1 MSLVLNTNINSLTA
15 QQNLSSSQMTLS
27 TAMQRLSSGLR
38 INSAADDAAGYA
50 IAQRMT
56 TQVNGLGQAQ
66 RNANDGISL
75 AQVAGGALSELT
87 NNLQAIRE
95 LAVQSANATNSASDR
110 AALDTEVQQRLAE
123 INRTATQ
130 TTFNGQH
137 VLDGTL
143 GNATFQVGA
152 NVGETISI
160 SLTANMKLNSI
171 GSLATTNSTGSI
183 AALFSNGAGLT
194 LANGDLQVNNGAGA
208 VSVAAGTY
216 TTAAGLATAINNAA
230 GASIATV
237 SGNELSITN
246 TATSHTIAFT
256 GTAAATVGLGT
267 VAAATPGA
275 AATAAFYQSGTISS
289 YDYSQAAVA
298 ATSGSY
304 DTGALSSLDFATT
317 NSSFTVD
324 GNAVALNTDYTGN
337 AAGLASDVQTQLNT
351 DAPGTYT
358 VAANGGGTGIV
369 ITKVATGVT
378 STAPAIVN
386 TTGVSFTGG
395 TSTGGADA
403 IPTTNKHFSVDG
415 NNVNL
420 TTNVTN
426 LAGLVSA
433 IQSQLG
439 GTYAVSSS
447 GGGVKIAYAAAGA
460 SPAPVIGGADASF
473 ITTGGS
479 GTAGTATGA
488 TINSSATST
497 GVNSAVTHPGTLT
510 LAAGDFTLKVGTG
523 TTVDLAGTYTSS
535 QDLADAINS
544 KVPGMYASIDSSG
557 QLALSAADAITVGG
571 AKAGAGATNLNFG
584 TVGSAIAASGS
595 LTGADVLTVA
605 DANSMI
611 QRIDSALTS
620 VSNFNSV
627 LGAIQNRFQ
636 SAINSDAAATQNVTS
651 ARSRIQDADFAS
663 ETSKMTSANILQQ
676 AGVSVLAQANSQQ
689 QYILKLL
696 Q

>member
-1 MSLVLNTNINSLTA
+1 MSLVLNTNINSLMA

-75 AQVAGGALSELT
+75 AQVAEGALSELT
-87 NNLQAIRE
+87 NNLQSIRE

-143 GNATFQVGA
+143 GSATFQVGA
-152 NVGETISI
+152 NVGETIGI
-160 SLTANMKLNSI
+160 SLTSDMKLNSI

-183 AALFSNGAGLT
+183 ASLFSNGAGLT
-194 LANGDLQVNNGAGA
+194 LAAGDLQVNTGSGP

-216 TTAAGLATAINNAA
+216 TTASSLVTAINNAA
-230 GASIATV
+230 GSGVATL
-237 SGNELSITN
+237 SGNEIKITN
-246 TATSHTIAFT
+246 TSTTNTIAFT
-256 GTAAATVGLGT
+256 GSAAATVGLGT
-267 VAAATPGA
+267 IAQATPGA

-289 YDYSQAAVA
+289 FDYSQAAVA

-304 DTGALSSLDFATT
+304 DTGALSSLNFATT
-317 NSSFTVD
+317 NSTFTVD
-324 GNAVALNTDYTGN
+324 GNAVALSTDYTGN
-337 AAGLASDVQTQLNT
+337 AAGLATDVQTQLNT

-369 ITKVATGVT
+369 ITKVATGST

-386 TTGVSFTGG
+386 GSGVSFTGG
-395 TSTGGADA
+395 TSTNGADA

-420 TTNVTN
+420 TTNDTN
-426 LAGLVSA
+426 LAGLVSD
-433 IQSQLG
+433 IQTQLG
-439 GTYAVSSS
+439 GTYTVTSS
-447 GGGVKIAYAAAGA
+447 GGGVKIAYTTAGA
-460 SPAPVIGGADASF
+460 SAAPVIGGADASF

-479 GTAGTATGA
+479 GTAGTAAGA
-488 TINSSATST
+488 TIDTTATST
-497 GVNSAVTHPGTLT
+497 GVDSAVTKPGTLT

-523 TTVDLAGTYTSS
+523 ATVDLAGTYTSS

-557 QLALSAADAITVGG
+557 QLNLSAADTITVGG
-571 AKAGAGATNLNFG
+571 AKAGAGAANLNFG
-584 TVGSAIAASGS
+584 TVGSAIAVNGN
-595 LTGADVLTVA
+595 LTSANVLTV
-605 DANSMI
+605 DAANNLM
-611 QRIDSALTS
+611 QRIDSALTA

-651 ARSRIQDADFAS
+651 ARSRIQDADFAA

-689 QYILKLL
+689 QFILKLL

>member
-1 MSLVLNTNINSLTA
+1 MSLVLNTNINSLMA

-75 AQVAGGALSELT
+75 AQVAEGALSELT
-87 NNLQAIRE
+87 NNLQSIRE

-143 GNATFQVGA
+143 GSATFQVGA
-152 NVGETISI
+152 NVGETIGI
-160 SLTANMKLNSI
+160 SLTSNMKLNAI
-171 GSLATTNSTGSI
+171 GSLATTNTTGSI
-183 AALFSNGAGLT
+183 ASLFSNGAGLT
-194 LANGDLQVNNGAGA
+194 LAAGDLQVNTGSGP

-216 TTAAGLATAINNAA
+216 TTASSLVTAINNAA
-230 GASIATV
+230 GSGVATL
-237 SGNELSITN
+237 SGNEIQITN
-246 TATSHTIAFT
+246 TSTTNTIAFT
-256 GTAAATVGLGT
+256 GSAAATVGLGT
-267 VAAATPGA
+267 VAQATPGA
-275 AATAAFYQSGTISS
+275 AATAGFYQSGTISS
-289 YDYSQAAVA
+289 FDYSQAAVA

-304 DTGALSSLDFATT
+304 DTGALSSLDFNTT
-317 NSSFTVD
+317 NSTFTVD
-324 GNAVALNTDYTGN
+324 GNAVALSTDYSGD
-337 AAGLASDVQTQLNT
+337 AAGLAADVQTQLNT

-369 ITKVATGVT
+369 ITKTSTGAT
-378 STAPAIVN
+378 STAPAIVDGSGVDFASG
-386 TTGVSFTGG
+386 TGSD
-395 TSTGGADA
+395 GADA

-420 TTNVTN
+420 TANDTN
-426 LAGLVSA
+426 LAGLVSD
-433 IQSQLG
+433 IQTQLG
-439 GTYAVSSS
+439 ATYTVTSS
-447 GGGVKIAYAAAGA
+447 GGGVKIAYTTAGA
-460 SPAPVIGGADASF
+460 HAAPVIGGADATF
-473 ITTGGS
+473 ITTSGS
-479 GTAGTATGA
+479 GTAGTAAGA
-488 TINSSATST
+488 TIDTTATST
-497 GVNSAVTHPGTLT
+497 GVNSAVTKPGTLT

-523 TTVDLAGTYTSS
+523 TTIDLAGTYTSS

-544 KVPGMYASIDSSG
+544 KVPGMYASIDSNG
-557 QLALSAADAITVGG
+557 QLDLSAADTITVGG
-571 AKAGAGATNLNFG
+571 AKAGAGAANLNFG
-584 TVGSAIAASGS
+584 TVGSAIATSGDLS
-595 LTGADVLTVA
+595 SANVLTV
-605 DANSMI
+605 DAANNLM
-611 QRIDSALTS
+611 QRVDSALTA

-651 ARSRIQDADFAS
+651 ARSRIQDADFAA

>member
-110 AALDTEVQQRLAE
+110 AALDTEVQQRLSE

-171 GSLATTNSTGSI
+171 GSVATTNSTGSI
-183 AALFSNGAGLT
+183 AGLFSNGAGLT
-194 LANGDLQVNNGAGA
+194 LATGDLQVNNGSGA

-246 TATSHTIAFT
+246 TSTAHTIAFT
-256 GTAAATVGLGT
+256 GSAASTVGLGT

-275 AATAAFYQSGTISS
+275 AATAGFYQSGTISS
-289 YDYSQAAVA
+289 FDYSQAAVA
-298 ATSGSY
+298 ATSGKY
-304 DTGALSSLDFATT
+304 DTGALSSLNFATS
-317 NSSFTVD
+317 NSTFTVD
-324 GNAVALNTDYTGN
+324 GNAVALTTDYTGN
-337 AAGLASDVQTQLNT
+337 AAGLATDVQTQLNT

-369 ITKVATGVT
+369 ITKVATGST

-386 TTGVSFTGG
+386 GTGVSFTGG
-395 TSTGGADA
+395 TPTNGANA

-433 IQSQLG
+433 VQTALG

-447 GGGVKIAYAAAGA
+447 GGGIKIAYAAAGA
-460 SPAPVIGGADASF
+460 HAAPVIGGADASF

-488 TINSSATST
+488 TINSTATST

-510 LAAGDFTLKVGTG
+510 LGAGDFTLKVGTG
-523 TTVDLAGTYTSS
+523 TTIDLAGTYTSS

-544 KVPGMYASIDSSG
+544 KVPGMYASIDGSG

-605 DANSMI
+605 DANNLM
-611 QRIDSALTS
+611 QRIDSALTA

-676 AGVSVLAQANSQQ
+676 AGVSILAQANTQQ
-689 QYILKLL
+689 QSILKLL